1 MENEFENEFS
11 SDFESDFENPSDNNI
26 VTNDANENI
35 PKPGNENTSN
45 DNSINIPNAGSEN
58 VSDND
63 DENTPN
69 GDNKNVIDNGKKTG
83 LILAGGGAKG
93 AYQVGVLKALKEAGL
108 LDDVGYV
115 SGDSIGA
122 INAMLFCHNDI
133 DFMYK
138 VWENINMPE
147 VFEPEMD
154 LFSENPNLFSRNQV
168 TDMMNKFI
176 SEDVVRNLP
185 YTVFAGVSRVENGE
199 YYPEYMKLNG
209 HTKKEMIDILLASSA
224 MPVVYESV
232 NINGKEYLDGGL
244 TDNEPLKPLYDM
256 GIRRF
261 IIIGLNHAR
270 QFPAH
275 KYPGAECFVI
285 YPSHDLGDLFSGTMN
300 YKTEA
305 KHFRQQLGYKD
316 GQLAIKTVF
325 EKDPIYISLINEIN
339 RTNYLEIKNNMKVE
353 TAQRELGASIDKHM
367 EYFNQIADKYKDY

>member
-11 SDFESDFENPSDNNI
+11 SDFESDFENPSDDKNT
-26 VTNDANENI
+26 VTNDD
-35 PKPGNENTSN
+35 K
-45 DNSINIPNAGSEN
+45 NA
-58 VSDND
+58 
-63 DENTPN
+63 PN

-154 LFSENPNLFSRNQV
+154 LFSDNPNLFSRNQV
-168 TDMMNKFI
+168 TDMINKFI

-244 TDNEPLKPLYDM
+244 TDNEPLKPL
-256 GIRRF
+256 
-261 IIIGLNHAR
+261 
-270 QFPAH
+270 
-275 KYPGAECFVI
+275 
-285 YPSHDLGDLFSGTMN
+285 
-300 YKTEA
+300 
-305 KHFRQQLGYKD
+305 
-316 GQLAIKTVF
+316 
-325 EKDPIYISLINEIN
+325 IN
-339 RTNYLEIKNNMKVE
+339 RQTTCFIKP
-353 TAQRELGASIDKHM
+353 A
-367 EYFNQIADKYKDY
+367 